1 MRLKTWITGL
11 ALLAGLALTVAATA
25 ESGSTIKDTPL
36 MEKPFSDAKTLA
48 NLPARTNVEIMERKG
63 GWTRVKAAGKLG
75 WVRMLNVRVGQAQ
88 AAGKTSPQDVTALA
102 TGRSG
107 SGNIAAT
114 SGIRGLSE
122 EELKSA
128 KGNPDELKKMDKFAV
143 TEKDAGAYALKYKLQ
158 RQSVSYLPAP
168 AE

>member
-11 ALLAGLALTVAATA
+11 ALLAGLVLTAAVSA

-36 MEKPFSDAKTLA
+36 KDKPFVDAKTLA
-48 NLPARTNVEIMERKG
+48 NLPARTNLDIVERKG
-63 GWTRVKAAGKLG
+63 SWMRVKVAGKQG
-75 WVRMLNVRVGQAQ
+75 WVRMLNVRAGQAQ
-88 AAGKTSPQDVTALA
+88 AGGKTSAQDVTALA

-107 SGNIAAT
+107 SGNIVAT

-143 TEKDAGAYALKYKLQ
+143 TEKEAGAYALKNKLQ
-158 RQSVSYLPAP
+158 RRSVSYLPAP
-168 AE
+168 Q

>member
-1 MRLKTWITGL
+1 MHLKTWITGFT
-11 ALLAGLALTVAATA
+11 LLAGLALTAATFA

-36 MEKPFSDAKTLA
+36 KDKPFVDARTLA
-48 NLPARTNVEIMERKG
+48 DLPARTNLEIVERKG
-63 GWTRVKAAGKLG
+63 SWMHIMVLGKQG
-75 WVRMLNVRVGQAQ
+75 WVRMLNVRAGQAR
-88 AAGKTSPQDVTALA
+88 AAGKTSVQDVTALA

-107 SGNIAAT
+107 SGNIVAT

-128 KGNPDELKKMDKFAV
+128 KSNPDELKKMDKFAV
-143 TEKDAGAYALKYKLQ
+143 TEKDAGAYALEHKLQ
-158 RQSVSYLPAP
+158 RRSVSYLPTP